1 MRVLGSSG
9 ILLVITLYVLISSG
23 CKKNSD
29 TPQIIEG
36 TLSLEV
42 QVMHHSWNVPNIP
55 LYLKKNATEFPG
67 NDTSVYELKT
77 YADSD
82 GKAAF
87 DKLYPGKYYLFAKGY
102 DYYFGADVVGS
113 TFINLTS
120 SASVNEPVHVT
131 LMVSE

>member
-9 ILLVITLYVLISSG
+9 ILLVIILYVLISSG

-82 GKAAF
+82 GKGAF
-87 DKLYPGKYYLFAKGY
+87 DKLYPGKYYLFAQGY

-113 TFINLTS
+113 TAVNLTNS
-120 SASVNEPVHVT
+120 SSVNEPVHVT